1 MRMMTKLSRPLTRPA
16 TCTATCTDGRVAP
29 PERETAERANPWIA
43 LTLVTPDSDSPE
55 APDRMPRPSRRA
67 LVLGAVGVLL
77 AGAVVAAAGFL
88 AGGANVARIAPEGAG
103 VNTQHGQ
110 LDTFS
115 LHDEKPMKAIGK
127 GVRETTSPTSS
138 PTSTPPLTP
147 PLTP

>member
-1 MRMMTKLSRPLTRPA
+1 
-16 TCTATCTDGRVAP
+16 
-29 PERETAERANPWIA
+29 
-43 LTLVTPDSDSPE
+43 VTPDSDSPE

-67 LVLGAVGVLL
+67 LALGAAGVLL

-88 AGGANVARIAPEGAG
+88 AGGANAERIPPEGAR

-127 GVRETTSPTSS
+127 GVPEKTSPTAT
-138 PTSTPPLTP
+138 PTSTP
-147 PLTP
+147 